1 MVDLSV
7 EPEVQAMFDAAIR
20 VVIGD
25 GRMGPVLD

>member
-7 EPEVQAMFDAAIR
+7 EPEVQAMFDA